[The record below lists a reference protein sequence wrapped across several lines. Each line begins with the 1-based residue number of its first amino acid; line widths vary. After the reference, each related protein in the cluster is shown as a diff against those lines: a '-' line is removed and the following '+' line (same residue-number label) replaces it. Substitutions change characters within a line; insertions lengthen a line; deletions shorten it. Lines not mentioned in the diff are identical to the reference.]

1 MMKYFPK
8 YKLFICGKKC
18 TSYLKELLEIKEY
31 CHADNVIIAGE
42 ITNEERNWMYAH
54 SETFLFPSRLEGF
67 GLPVLEAMRY
77 NCKVFS
83 SRYTSLPEI
92 CKNHATYFDSFEPE
106 EMANTIN
113 EGLAN
118 WDRNGELSL
127 AAKEYSMSYNYDK
140 YMKQYL
146 TLYKDLL
153 NLK

>member
-1 MMKYFPK
+1 MLIA
-8 YKLFICGKKC
+8 KL
-18 TSYLKELLEIKEY
+18 
-31 CHADNVIIAGE
+31 A
-42 ITNEERNWMYAH
+42 
-54 SETFLFPSRLEGF
+54 FLFPSRLEGF

-146 TLYKDLL
+146 TLYKELL
-153 NLK
+153 HLK